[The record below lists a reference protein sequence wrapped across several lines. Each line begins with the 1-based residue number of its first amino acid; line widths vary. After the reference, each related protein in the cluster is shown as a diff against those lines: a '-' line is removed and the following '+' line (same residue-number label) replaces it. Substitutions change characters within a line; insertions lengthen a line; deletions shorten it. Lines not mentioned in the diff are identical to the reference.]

1 MAILDTY
8 VEFCDATTITAT
20 ATSAIM
26 GNVVDTGAS
35 PTLKDLG
42 TSDIWFVLKIETAV
56 TSNSAVT
63 CQFYLYSDSVA
74 TLDSSATTHWSS
86 TAIAKATL
94 VRGYRVAC
102 VKLPSGDYERYLG
115 IFCTTS
121 GGTLLT
127 GTANAYLTTCTPIWA
142 AMPDGL

>member
-1 MAILDTY
+1 MAILDTL

-20 ATSAIM
+20 ATSALM
-26 GNVVDTGAS
+26 GNVVDTGS
-35 PTLKDLG
+35 IPTLKDLG

-63 CQFYLYSDSVA
+63 CQFYLYSDSTADLA
-74 TLDSSATTHWSS
+74 TSATQHWASA
-86 TAIAKATL
+86 AIAKATL
-94 VRGYRVAC
+94 VDGYRVAC
-102 VKLPSGDYERYLG
+102 VKLPSGNYERYLG

-127 GTANAYLTTCTPIWA
+127 GTANAYLTHDTPIWA
-142 AMPDGL
+142 AYPDAL